1 MIEFQ
6 AKVNGIKEQKLPNVL
21 IETDPNVFVIS
32 DINLVNFW
40 TSGKA
45 KKSDFIDKQK
55 TVSRSDK
62 LASTSFTVVISQMST
77 SKSLILRSV

>member
-1 MIEFQ
+1 MESRS
-6 AKVNGIKEQKLPNVL
+6 KNLPNVL

-40 TSGKA
+40 ASGKA
-45 KKSDFIDKQK
+45 KKADLTDKQK
-55 TVSRSDK
+55 TVSTSEK